1 MAIVKGVNEIV
12 HLPLYDSLF
21 VRPGRQLK
29 DLVSSNILKFFV
41 NIHGK
46 TKLETNM
53 QAAALLPHWNT
64 FEARALRVVISDLPE
79 MCLSPVGSCSNGSN
93 GNGNGH
99 NDECTSLKDIELL
112 FEECSH
118 ELKHEQVAAARESLN
133 AVRYA
138 VEEAKGISKDYEE
151 CLGLLR
157 SFCDPVRMGKT
168 LKLQDDLRSIRDE
181 LTTIL
186 TRTKVKVKKT
196 DAVNRFLKELEELDA
211 KGKEHYLLPKLDRAI
226 ECLSDFVKLTD
237 LAGRIKGQ
245 NLAGIDACI
254 AAAERLVTSAPAR
267 TDRSNGLKERLEAV
281 ARELEQCHAQ
291 RKHDRGRQILGK
303 LLYNSV
309 TTLFVGEKIMIQM
322 PTWFFP
328 AGAGPYSG
336 NGQVVTNGFPTP
348 QATFNFAEAV
358 IIDTQQHFRVEL
370 EIPES
375 DVFAELQHING
386 PFFIWV
392 VLDGYMTRDVQ

>member
-21 VRPGRQLK
+21 VRPGKQLG

-41 NIHGK
+41 NIQGK

-53 QAAALLPHWNT
+53 QSSALLPHWNT

-79 MCLSPVGSCSNGSN
+79 TVARSN
-93 GNGNGH
+93 GNEDGH
-99 NDECTSLKDIELL
+99 NGDLTADLKGIDQVLLENRSHGLKD
-112 FEECSH
+112 
-118 ELKHEQVAAARESLN
+118 EQVAAARKSLDSFRL
-133 AVRYA
+133 V
-138 VEEAKGISKDYEE
+138 VEGAKGISKDYDD

-157 SFCDPVRMGKT
+157 RVCHPDRMGQI
-168 LKLQDDLRSIRDE
+168 LKLHGALRSIRDE
-181 LTTIL
+181 LTTVL
-186 TRTKVKVKKT
+186 TRTRVEIKNQG
-196 DAVNRFLKELEELDA
+196 ALNSFLKEIGELDA
-211 KGKEHYLLPKLDRAI
+211 KGDEGYVALKLDRAI
-226 ECLSDFVKLTD
+226 ECLNEFFLKLND
-237 LAGRIKGQ
+237 IAVRIRDQ
-245 NLAGIDACI
+245 NLSSIDACVS
-254 AAAERLVTSAPAR
+254 AAERLLTAAQVR
-267 TDRSNGLKERLEAV
+267 TERLEDLKRRFHAV
-281 ARELEQCHAQ
+281 TRELERCHTQA
-291 RKHDRGRQILGK
+291 KHFRGHHILGK

-309 TTLFVGEKIMIQM
+309 TTLFVGEKTMIQM

-328 AGAGPYSG
+328 AGAGPYSE

-348 QATFNFAEAV
+348 QATFNFAEPV
-358 IIDTQQHFRVEL
+358 TIDTQQHFRVEL

-375 DVFAELQHING
+375 DAFQDFQCVNG